1 MKLIILNW
9 GRAYLLFKYFYNSN
23 KPTLRYSMR
32 TYTLCSL
39 NGANS
44 LVVKDIFLPNYLSNV
59 LIYDF
64 SVVDLTLI
72 LDLLRHVKE
81 KHDKLFI
88 LWDSAKP
95 CRSVKAGCRFFRN
108 RLFFCQSVCEKFC
121 MPSALLYTRVILFRL
136 MLIVLF
142 TLRQCFQPLN

>member
-1 MKLIILNW
+1 MKLLILNW

-81 KHDKLFI
+81 KHDAEFN
-88 LWDSAKP
+88 P
-95 CRSVKAGCRFFRN
+95 F
-108 RLFFCQSVCEKFC
+108 
-121 MPSALLYTRVILFRL
+121 
-136 MLIVLF
+136 
-142 TLRQCFQPLN
+142 

>member
-1 MKLIILNW
+1 MKLLILNW
-9 GRAYLLFKYFYNSN
+9 GRAYLLFKHFYNSN
-23 KPTLRYSMR
+23 EPTLRYSMR

-81 KHDKLFI
+81 KHY
-88 LWDSAKP
+88 
-95 CRSVKAGCRFFRN
+95 AGFNPF
-108 RLFFCQSVCEKFC
+108 
-121 MPSALLYTRVILFRL
+121 
-136 MLIVLF
+136 
-142 TLRQCFQPLN
+142 